1 MSYYMDFQLTIVLLM
16 LGVGVLAVVIRRWI
30 NRQ

>member
-30 NRQ
+30 NRP